1 MSKVYLGR
9 DNTITLS
16 HKTDGAATDF
26 GGVESM
32 VLTLL
37 DGTSNVQVSSSNVDD
52 KIDFS
57 TNGTL
62 VFKLGSEEIPV
73 DRYPIELV
81 AVTGGNKT
89 QLIHVD
95 DGIVFDVVQPVAIA

>member
-16 HKTDGAATDF
+16 HQTDGSATDF
-26 GGVESM
+26 SSVTSM

-37 DGTSNVQVSSSNVDD
+37 DDSNVQVTSTTSDD

-62 VFKLGSEEIPV
+62 IFKLGAESIPV
-73 DRYPIELV
+73 GRYPIELV
-81 AVTGGNKT
+81 AVTGANNT
-89 QLIHVD
+89 QLIHED
-95 DGIVFDVVQPVAIA
+95 DGIVFDVIQPAAIS